1 MATMNIRLED
11 ELKAQLQAIAQ
22 SQKLPL
28 SYIARCA
35 LENYVQNW
43 TTEQPTKEEK

>member
-1 MATMNIRLED
+1 MATMNIRLDD
-11 ELKAQLQAIAQ
+11 ELKARLQVIAQ

-28 SYIARCA
+28 SYVARCA

-43 TTEQPTKEEK
+43 TFTKEEK